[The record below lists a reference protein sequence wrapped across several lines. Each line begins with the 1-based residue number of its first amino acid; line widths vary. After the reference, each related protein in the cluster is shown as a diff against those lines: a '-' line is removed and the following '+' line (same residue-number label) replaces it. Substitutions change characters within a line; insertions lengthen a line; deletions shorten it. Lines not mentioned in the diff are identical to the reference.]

1 MLLSAADVK
10 DCVHKVQPVKYAEEI
25 CYNGTLILK
34 SFSSGLEIGACNWA
48 INGPKTNIACLSSSI
63 FVSSHAMNFDY
74 HALQGYD
81 LILYS
86 DFSPPDVMED
96 TGDDNCFAPASDNF
110 SAIRYC
116 HFVHFYVCISSGLY
130 VYLFVSKLAA
140 VKKLYFLGFVINL
153 FSL

>member
-10 DCVHKVQPVKYAEEI
+10 DCMRKVQTVKYAEET

-34 SFSSGLEIGACNWA
+34 AFSSGLEIGTCNWT
-48 INGPKTNIACLSSSI
+48 IKGPKRNIACISSPI

-86 DFSPPDVMED
+86 DFSPLDVMED
-96 TGDDNCFAPASDNF
+96 TDSVSCSAPATNNF
-110 SAIRYC
+110 FAIR
-116 HFVHFYVCISSGLY
+116 
-130 VYLFVSKLAA
+130 
-140 VKKLYFLGFVINL
+140 
-153 FSL
+153 